1 MQIDKINDKYEE
13 LVQSLPVPL
22 VATLEVIGIIILTI
36 LIVRVGSFIIR
47 KLFEKQKLLK
57 YGISNKKVNTMSTL
71 LVSIFRYAVYLIAI
85 VTILSDVLGLK
96 SILAAAGVG
105 GVAIGFG
112 AQSLIKDIIS
122 GFFIVMEDQ
131 YVVGDMITVENMTGT
146 VEHLELRVTKIRN
159 FNGDLYIVPN
169 GEIKKVTNHTRGNK
183 AVIVDVPIA
192 YGSDIDKAVKAAEG
206 ICLKVAEEFT
216 TIKEQPKVIGITEL
230 GKESISLRITAKTIP
245 NEQWEVERR
254 IRRLIKDEFDKEK
267 IEFYDK
273 NKIMYEQIPSDRR
286 KIDG

>member
-254 IRRLIKDEFDKEK
+254 IKRLIKDEFDKEK